1 MHTGQQVLSYCVVF
15 SDRKTN
21 AEAFMSVQSINRKR
35 VVKLKN
41 RIRGAIKRNANTADF
56 MNPGVLSSRQS
67 QSQRLIS
74 AALAEARKI
83 LPQQSANEFEAWVE
97 IQLRSQKADNRF
109 GPSLQGLGTSLRSVG
124 VMDLGGT
131 LSLAIKTL
139 DRHRSEVAE
148 IISAAR
154 SVGDLIE
161 RACYLEASHL
171 LIQVN
176 QRYGLSYWSLE
187 TEIALASFTGGAEAA
202 KERFRDFSKQS
213 KNLSRFYFYC
223 AALRADPSQP
233 PSRYKQA
240 TRKKINAAG
249 LSPHQKIVSLYRA
262 CGDLPQSE
270 NELAVLLTVENLSSK
285 IDLIFTAIAVALKVV
300 TEEIGG
306 AQAQRASRQILQLY
320 GSSLYPNVIEI
331 DQEFIF
337 RISESIQ
344 QAIGVAI
351 NHCLQ
356 KDAPTLPAHTTES
369 WLASSLSTTGSSL
382 GDDEALHRFSLLL
395 PWHEWAIQWGRE
407 PKVPKLPEIFWE
419 CSFGSSLKKSN
430 LLVTAIEEQLRGH
443 LKKSSL
449 GVPLEIKSVGT
460 LDDLYVDLTPSAK
473 DCVDVFV
480 ANLFIELDLPSEA
493 IRRCVLAILQS
504 PRLAPHMPLD
514 KLFSGRPWRS
524 VAQYGESVALCTA
537 LHQYYTLG
545 QDHHAKSFKRFAVI
559 ALMKRLGVD
568 SLDALLEHLFT
579 ETHTPPLL
587 IDYFARHVCDL
598 PLIEL
603 LPKVSNTKQAREV
616 QSKLLRVAAR
626 HLPDFSVEL
635 LEEASAIDAR
645 NEVDSA
651 MEVLDDT
658 RVYVAED
665 QLAALA
671 TRDFSL
677 EFERYKQI
685 AEVAP
690 TADALVA
697 SLLQELRQATYF
709 PTPIT
714 ESEDLLFELVS
725 DLVDLFMNDEAN
737 GLDSVIGRR
746 IRHGDISGELRGTLD
761 GLNLIG
767 HKPKSGAE
775 YDWPSMAKSNLS
787 HCSPRVQRGAKAAF
801 AKFSKAIDS
810 IVATLR
816 DEAFQCRTK
825 DGARLRAAFEFSM
838 SNVILAFAKTLAK
851 ACDDVGT
858 FAKNCFSV
866 FWVMLNAKVE
876 RERNSIA
883 DFLKQNLRDACQ
895 KLLNDIRS
903 LAPEALDL
911 LAAIQAA
918 SEELQRRAAV
928 IISWIRIPELSESRQ
943 SFPLSLVID
952 MAVSVIRARRPG
964 FDPIIVLK
972 LSQDLPLNLAGLFAV
987 EDAVQIAIDNIAQHS
1002 GIKTNT
1008 IKLRIEADE
1017 PGNKLNFSFV
1027 SEISKGVHT
1036 KERIDQVSRILEDI
1050 KARRASERARG
1061 TSGSGLSRLAAL
1073 VQQDSQCDISFG
1085 FEESLHFRLEFS
1097 LSMERLVEGEQEHG
1111 NVDIRWSELLATNC

>member
-1 MHTGQQVLSYCVVF
+1 
-15 SDRKTN
+15 
-21 AEAFMSVQSINRKR
+21 MSVQSINR
-35 VVKLKN
+35 VTVAKLRN
-41 RIRGAIKRNANTADF
+41 RIRGAIKRNANTANF
-56 MNPGVLSSRQS
+56 MTASLLSSRQS
-67 QSQRLIS
+67 QTQRLIS
-74 AALAEARKI
+74 ATLAEARKV
-83 LPQQSANEFEAWVE
+83 LPQQAANEFEVWVE
-97 IQLRSQKADNRF
+97 LQLRSQNGKNQF

-124 VMDLGGT
+124 VKDLGDT

-139 DRHRSEVAE
+139 ERHRSEVAE
-148 IISAAR
+148 IIASAL

-161 RACYLEASHL
+161 RACYLEASRL
-171 LIQVN
+171 LTQLN
-176 QRYGLSYWSLE
+176 KKHGYSYWSLE

-240 TRKKINAAG
+240 TRKKVNAAS
-249 LSPHQKIVSLYRA
+249 LSPHQKIVSLYRT
-262 CGDLPQSE
+262 CGDLPHSE
-270 NELAVLLTVENLSSK
+270 IDLTVLLTTESLSSK
-285 IDLIFTAIAVALKVV
+285 IDLIFTTIAVALRVV
-300 TEEIGG
+300 TGKVGG
-306 AQAQRASRQILQLY
+306 VRAERASHQILQLY
-320 GSSLYPNVIEI
+320 GVSLYPNVIEVGQGI
-331 DQEFIF
+331 KF

-344 QAIGVAI
+344 KAIGVAI

-356 KDAPTLPAHTTES
+356 KDAPTLPAQTTES
-369 WLASSLSTTGSSL
+369 WLAASLSTTGSSL
-382 GDDEALHRFSLLL
+382 ADDDALHRFSLLL
-395 PWHEWAIQWGRE
+395 PWHEWTLQWGRE

-419 CSFGSSLKKSN
+419 CSFGSSITKSN
-430 LLVTAIEEQLRGH
+430 LLVSSIEEQLRDH
-443 LKKSSL
+443 LKTSSL
-449 GVPLEIKSVGT
+449 GVPLEIESVSA
-460 LDDLYVDLTPSAK
+460 LDGLYEDLTPSAK

-493 IRRCVLAILQS
+493 IHRCVLAILQS

-524 VAQYGESVALCTA
+524 VALYGESVALCTA

-545 QDHHAKSFKRFAVI
+545 KDHHAKSFKRFAVI
-559 ALMKRLGVD
+559 ALMKRIGVE

-579 ETHTPPLL
+579 ETSTPPLL

-635 LEEASAIDAR
+635 LEDANAIDAR
-645 NEVDSA
+645 SEVDSA

-685 AEVAP
+685 AEDAP
-690 TADALVA
+690 TGDALVA
-697 SLLQELRQATYF
+697 SVLQELRQATYF

-725 DLVDLFMNDEAN
+725 YLVDLFMNDEAN

-775 YDWPSMAKSNLS
+775 YDWPSMARTHLA

-801 AKFSKAIDS
+801 ARFSKTIDS

-816 DEAFQCRTK
+816 DEAFQCRSK
-825 DGARLRAAFEFSM
+825 EGARLRAAFEFSM

-858 FAKNCFSV
+858 FAKNCFSI

-952 MAVSVIRARRPG
+952 MAVSVIRGRRPG

-1008 IKLRIEADE
+1008 IKLRIDADE
-1017 PGNKLNFSFV
+1017 LSNKLNFSFV
-1027 SEISKGVHT
+1027 SDISKSVYT
-1036 KERIDQVSRILEDI
+1036 KEKIDHVSKILDDI
-1050 KARRASERARG
+1050 KARRASERAKG

-1073 VQQDSQCDISFG
+1073 VQQDSQCGISFG

-1097 LSMERLVEGEQEHG
+1097 LSMERLVEGVQEHG
-1111 NVDIRWSELLATNC
+1111 NVDIRWSDLLATDC